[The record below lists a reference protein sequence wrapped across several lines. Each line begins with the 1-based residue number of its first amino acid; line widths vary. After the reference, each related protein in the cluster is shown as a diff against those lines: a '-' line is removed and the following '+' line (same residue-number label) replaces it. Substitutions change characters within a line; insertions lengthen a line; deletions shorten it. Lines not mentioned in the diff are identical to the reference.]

1 MDTATPMAN
10 ELSPIAAPVREL
22 TQEMV
27 QSAVAAAHRFLD
39 WQRDTMYG
47 QPDAQARAEH
57 RQTLKLLLRLLRV
70 LHAQAADPEFPDR
83 SAAQELEA
91 VIWKLDQSW
100 QQFYNPMSEAEADEM
115 LRECFPGH
123 GP

>member
-1 MDTATPMAN
+1 
-10 ELSPIAAPVREL
+10 
-22 TQEMV
+22 
-27 QSAVAAAHRFLD
+27 
-39 WQRDTMYG
+39 MYG

-57 RQTLKLLLRLLRV
+57 RQMLKLLLRLLRV

-100 QQFYNPMSEAEADEM
+100 QQFYSPMSEVQADEI